1 MSRFYLIFILVISN
15 MAYPAQKWDL
25 AYCLSI
31 GKQNSKE
38 LVIAALQSDVV
49 KAEKQSFGSL
59 FLPDIGYNTSQN
71 YNFGS
76 TIDPS
81 TNTRVSSNISSLNMS
96 LDANISLVDFS
107 SFARQKQLAHQLDY
121 ALLEQQEL
129 IYQYQYRILELFF
142 QILELQELVKLQQEQ
157 FINSKENFN
166 RVTKEVN
173 AGAKP
178 KSDFYD
184 IEYVFTSE
192 SISIEQSQNN
202 LFNAKL
208 SLLHLLNYLEVT
220 PDEFEVEY
228 QDSLHDISSEYVF
241 NPMLEKPKMLEKV
254 LLAEQNAIKG
264 SFLPRLSVNYQFG
277 SFYSKVFNSNIAHE
291 SSKFSTQFG
300 DNKSH
305 FLGLGFYF
313 PLFQKGQVRRRV
325 NKSKA
330 ELELNRA
337 TMAQSELVYT
347 QNLQMLEQQ
356 IHQSQYLQNQ
366 LENNI
371 ALAMKSFLT
380 TQIKYENGTA
390 DIYSFNGAKNQLLN
404 SQFAKVKNIIYI
416 SLLYKKLELLNT
428 NKLS

>member
-1 MSRFYLIFILVISN
+1 MSRFYLIFLLVIGN
-15 MAYPAQKWDL
+15 MAYSTEKWDL

-31 GKQNSKE
+31 GQHNSKE
-38 LVIAALQSDVV
+38 LVIAALQSNVV
-49 KAEKQSFGSL
+49 KTEKQSFGSL
-59 FLPDIGYNTSQN
+59 FLPEIGYNTSQN

-81 TNTRVSSNISSLNMS
+81 TNTRVSSNISSLNMNV
-96 LDANISLVDFS
+96 DASINLVDFS
-107 SFARQKQLAHQLDY
+107 SFARQKQQVHRVDY

-129 IYQYQYRILELFF
+129 FYQYQYRILELFF
-142 QILELQELVKLQQEQ
+142 QILELQELVELQQEQ
-157 FINSKENFN
+157 FINSKENFD

-192 SISIEQSQNN
+192 RISIEQSQNN

-208 SLLHLLNYLEVT
+208 SLLHLLNYQEVK
-220 PDEFEVEY
+220 PEEFQVVHKE
-228 QDSLHDISSEYVF
+228 SLNAIVSDYVF

-264 SFLPRLSVNYQFG
+264 GLLPKLMVNYQFG
-277 SFYSKVFNSNIAHE
+277 SFYSKVFKSNIAQE

-300 DNKSH
+300 ENKSH
-305 FLGLGFYF
+305 FLGVGLYF
-313 PLFQKGQVRRRV
+313 PLFQKGQVRRQI

-330 ELELNRA
+330 DLELNRA
-337 TMAQSELVYT
+337 TMEQSELLYT

-356 IHQSQYLQNQ
+356 ISQSQYLQNQ

>member
-142 QILELQELVKLQQEQ
+142 QLLELQELVKLQQEQ
-157 FINSKENFN
+157 FINSKENF
-166 RVTKEVN
+166 K
-173 AGAKP
+173 
-178 KSDFYD
+178 
-184 IEYVFTSE
+184 
-192 SISIEQSQNN
+192 Q
-202 LFNAKL
+202 
-208 SLLHLLNYLEVT
+208 
-220 PDEFEVEY
+220 
-228 QDSLHDISSEYVF
+228 
-241 NPMLEKPKMLEKV
+241 
-254 LLAEQNAIKG
+254 
-264 SFLPRLSVNYQFG
+264 
-277 SFYSKVFNSNIAHE
+277 
-291 SSKFSTQFG
+291 
-300 DNKSH
+300 
-305 FLGLGFYF
+305 
-313 PLFQKGQVRRRV
+313 
-325 NKSKA
+325 
-330 ELELNRA
+330 
-337 TMAQSELVYT
+337 
-347 QNLQMLEQQ
+347 
-356 IHQSQYLQNQ
+356 
-366 LENNI
+366 
-371 ALAMKSFLT
+371 
-380 TQIKYENGTA
+380 
-390 DIYSFNGAKNQLLN
+390 
-404 SQFAKVKNIIYI
+404 
-416 SLLYKKLELLNT
+416 
-428 NKLS
+428 